1 MANLFDKAKATGATK
16 KVEKHEVVNMP
27 QFTETLKTIEEIDV
41 QMAEL
46 QAKRELLDS
55 EIREAGKE
63 AMVNLFNQ
71 KQAFP
76 GTLKIVA
83 GERSFQL
90 ITADKYIKVDVDR
103 FNELSE
109 TYGPE
114 LVEEKTRY
122 FFNNVILEK
131 YQDTISD
138 LLMNCEAISQEDRDH
153 LLESETSYSI
163 KKGTLAN
170 LATLASK
177 FKTTINN
184 LVSEVRPIFMV
195 KITK

>member
-27 QFTETLKTIEEIDV
+27 QFTQTLEVINDIDI
-41 QMAEL
+41 QIAEL

-63 AMVNLFNQ
+63 AMLKLFNQ
-71 KQAFP
+71 KKAYP

-83 GERSFQL
+83 GERSFQF
-90 ITADKYIKVDVDR
+90 ITMDKYIKVDADR
-103 FNELSE
+103 FNELNA
-109 TYGPE
+109 TYGSE
-114 LVEEKTRY
+114 VVEENTRY
-122 FFNNVILEK
+122 FFNNAILEK
-131 YQDTISD
+131 HQDTISD
-138 LLMNCEAISQEDRDH
+138 LIQNCTKISQEDKD
-153 LLESETSYSI
+153 LLITSETNYSI

-170 LATLASK
+170 LAKLAGE
-177 FKTTINN
+177 FKTTIENM
-184 LVSEVRPIFMV
+184 VEAVRPIFMV

>member
-27 QFTETLKTIEEIDV
+27 QFTETLKSIEEIDV

-63 AMVNLFNQ
+63 AMVKLYNS

-83 GERSFQL
+83 GERSFQF
-90 ITADKYIKVDVDR
+90 ITADRYIKLDVDR
-103 FNELSE
+103 FNELIE
-109 TYGPE
+109 NYGSE
-114 LVEEKTRY
+114 LVEENTRY
-122 FFNNVILEK
+122 FFNNAILEK
-131 YQDTISD
+131 HQDVISD
-138 LLMNCEAISQEDRDH
+138 LIQNCTKISQEDKDN
-153 LLESETSYSI
+153 LLESETSFSI
-163 KKGTLAN
+163 KKGTLSNLAN
-170 LATLASK
+170 LAKT
-177 FKTTINN
+177 FKSTIDN
-184 LVSEVRPIFMV
+184 LVAEIRPVFMV